1 MNLGEI
7 AGWSGG
13 ALLLLLT
20 FVQIAPIKI
29 NPWSAI
35 MQSIGKALNGD
46 VMKKLD
52 VLEEGQLETR
62 KRLDKHI
69 RIDDDRNADT
79 HRSRILHFNT
89 ELLRGNKHTREDFI
103 EALAEID
110 FYERY
115 CREHPDYE
123 NNRAVLA
130 IENIERV
137 YKKLMENGGF
147 LQET

>member
-13 ALLLLLT
+13 GLLLLLT
-20 FVQIAPIKI
+20 FIQIAPIKV

-35 MQSIGKALNGD
+35 VRGIGKALNGD
-46 VMKKLD
+46 VLKKLD
-52 VLEEGQLETR
+52 VLEAGQVETR
-62 KRLDKHI
+62 NRLNEHI

-79 HRSRILHFNT
+79 HRFRILHFNT
-89 ELLRGNKHTREDFI
+89 ELLRGDKHTQEDFVEVLI
-103 EALAEID
+103 EID
-110 FYERY
+110 FYEHY

-130 IENIERV
+130 IENIKRV
-137 YKKLMENGGF
+137 YKDLMENGGF
-147 LQET
+147 L

>member
-13 ALLLLLT
+13 GLLLLLT
-20 FVQIAPIKI
+20 FIQIAPIKV

-35 MQSIGKALNGD
+35 VRGIGKALNGD
-46 VMKKLD
+46 VLKKLD
-52 VLEEGQLETR
+52 VLEAGQVETR
-62 KRLDKHI
+62 KRLDEHI

-89 ELLRGNKHTREDFI
+89 ELLRGDKHTREDFI
-103 EALAEID
+103 ETLAEID
-110 FYERY
+110 FYEHY

-123 NNRAVLA
+123 NNRAILA

-137 YKKLMENGGF
+137 YKDLMENGGF
-147 LQET
+147 L

>member
-13 ALLLLLT
+13 SLLLLLT
-20 FVQIAPIKI
+20 FIQIAPIKV

-35 MQSIGKALNGD
+35 VRGIGKALNGD
-46 VMKKLD
+46 VLNKLD
-52 VLEEGQLETR
+52 VLEAGQLETR

-89 ELLRGNKHTREDFI
+89 ELLRGNKHTQEDFI
-103 EALAEID
+103 EVLAEID
-110 FYERY
+110 FYEHY

-130 IENIERV
+130 IENIKRV
-137 YKKLMENGGF
+137 YKELMENDGF
-147 LQET
+147 L

>member
-13 ALLLLLT
+13 GLLLLLT
-20 FVQIAPIKI
+20 FIQIAPIKV

-35 MQSIGKALNGD
+35 VRGIGKALNGD
-46 VMKKLD
+46 VLKKLD
-52 VLEEGQLETR
+52 VLEAGQVEAR
-62 KRLDKHI
+62 NRLNEHI

-79 HRSRILHFNT
+79 HRTRILHFNT
-89 ELLRGNKHTREDFI
+89 ELLRGNKHTQEDFV
-103 EALAEID
+103 EVLTEID
-110 FYERY
+110 FYEHY

-130 IENIERV
+130 IENIKRV
-137 YKKLMENGGF
+137 YKEPMENGGF
-147 LQET
+147 L

>member
-13 ALLLLLT
+13 GLLLLLT
-20 FVQIAPIKI
+20 FIQIAPIKV

-35 MQSIGKALNGD
+35 VRGIGKALNGD
-46 VMKKLD
+46 VLKKLD
-52 VLEEGQLETR
+52 VLEAGQVEAR
-62 KRLDKHI
+62 NRLNEHI

-79 HRSRILHFNT
+79 HRTRILHFNT
-89 ELLRGNKHTREDFI
+89 ELLRGNKHTQEDFV
-103 EALAEID
+103 EVLTEID
-110 FYERY
+110 FYEHY

-130 IENIERV
+130 IENIKRV
-137 YKKLMENGGF
+137 YKELMENGGV
-147 LQET
+147 L

>member
-1 MNLGEI
+1 MDLGEI
-7 AGWSGG
+7 AGWSSGG
-13 ALLLLLT
+13 LLLLLT
-20 FVQIAPIKI
+20 FIQIAPIKV

-35 MQSIGKALNGD
+35 GRGIGKALNGD
-46 VMKKLD
+46 VLKKLD
-52 VLEEGQLETR
+52 ILEAGQVETR

-89 ELLRGNKHTREDFI
+89 ELLRGDKHTREDFI
-103 EALAEID
+103 EVLAEID
-110 FYERY
+110 FYEHY

-123 NNRAVLA
+123 NNRAILA

-137 YKKLMENGGF
+137 YKDFMENGGF
-147 LQET
+147 L

>member
-13 ALLLLLT
+13 GLLLLIT
-20 FVQIAPIKI
+20 FIQIAPIKV

-35 MQSIGKALNGD
+35 VRGIGKALNGD
-46 VMKKLD
+46 VLKKLD
-52 VLEEGQLETR
+52 VLEAGQVETR
-62 KRLDKHI
+62 KRLDEHI

-89 ELLRGNKHTREDFI
+89 ELLRGDKHTREDFI
-103 EALAEID
+103 ETLAEID
-110 FYERY
+110 FYEHY

-137 YKKLMENGGF
+137 YKDLMENGGF
-147 LQET
+147 L

>member
-13 ALLLLLT
+13 GLLLLLT
-20 FVQIAPIKI
+20 FIQSAPIKV

-35 MQSIGKALNGD
+35 VRGIGKALNGD
-46 VMKKLD
+46 VLKKLD
-52 VLEEGQLETR
+52 VLEAGQVEAR
-62 KRLDKHI
+62 NRLNEHI

-79 HRSRILHFNT
+79 HRTRILHFNT
-89 ELLRGNKHTREDFI
+89 ELLRGNKHTQEDFV
-103 EALAEID
+103 EVLTEID
-110 FYERY
+110 FYEHY

-130 IENIERV
+130 IENIKRV
-137 YKKLMENGGF
+137 YKELMENGGF
-147 LQET
+147 L

>member
-13 ALLLLLT
+13 GLLLLLT
-20 FVQIAPIKI
+20 FIQIAPIKV

-35 MQSIGKALNGD
+35 VRGIGKALNGD
-46 VMKKLD
+46 VLKKLD
-52 VLEEGQLETR
+52 VLEAGQVETR
-62 KRLDKHI
+62 KRLDEHI

-89 ELLRGNKHTREDFI
+89 ELLRGDKHTREDFI
-103 EALAEID
+103 ETLAEID
-110 FYERY
+110 FYEHY

-137 YKKLMENGGF
+137 YKDLMENGGF
-147 LQET
+147 L

>member
-13 ALLLLLT
+13 GLLLLLT
-20 FVQIAPIKI
+20 FIQIAPIKV

-35 MQSIGKALNGD
+35 VRGIGKALNGD
-46 VMKKLD
+46 VLKKLD
-52 VLEEGQLETR
+52 VLEAGQVEAR
-62 KRLDKHI
+62 NRLNEHI

-79 HRSRILHFNT
+79 HRTRILHFNT
-89 ELLRGNKHTREDFI
+89 ELLRGNKHTQEDFV
-103 EALAEID
+103 EVLTEID
-110 FYERY
+110 FYEHY

-130 IENIERV
+130 IENTKRV
-137 YKKLMENGGF
+137 YKELMENGGF
-147 LQET
+147 L

>member
-13 ALLLLLT
+13 GLLLLLT
-20 FVQIAPIKI
+20 FIQIAPIKV

-35 MQSIGKALNGD
+35 VRGIGKALNGD
-46 VMKKLD
+46 VLKKLD
-52 VLEEGQLETR
+52 VLEAGQVETR
-62 KRLDKHI
+62 KRLDEHI

-89 ELLRGNKHTREDFI
+89 ELLRGDKHTRVDFI
-103 EALAEID
+103 ETLAEID
-110 FYERY
+110 FYEHY

-137 YKKLMENGGF
+137 YKDLMENGGF
-147 LQET
+147 L

>member
-13 ALLLLLT
+13 GLLLLLT
-20 FVQIAPIKI
+20 FIQIAPIKV

-35 MQSIGKALNGD
+35 VRGIGKALNGD
-46 VMKKLD
+46 VLKKLD

-103 EALAEID
+103 EVLAEID
-110 FYERY
+110 FYEHY

-137 YKKLMENGGF
+137 YKDLMENDGF
-147 LQET
+147 L

>member
-13 ALLLLLT
+13 GLLLLLT
-20 FVQIAPIKI
+20 FIQIAPIKV

-35 MQSIGKALNGD
+35 VRGIGKALNGD
-46 VMKKLD
+46 VLKKLD
-52 VLEEGQLETR
+52 VLEAGQVETR
-62 KRLDKHI
+62 KRLDEHI

-89 ELLRGNKHTREDFI
+89 ELLRGDKHTREDFI
-103 EALAEID
+103 ETLAEID
-110 FYERY
+110 FYEHY

-137 YKKLMENGGF
+137 YKDLMGNGGF
-147 LQET
+147 L

>member
-13 ALLLLLT
+13 GLLLLLT
-20 FVQIAPIKI
+20 FIQIAPIKV

-35 MQSIGKALNGD
+35 VRGIGNALNGD
-46 VMKKLD
+46 VLKKLD
-52 VLEEGQLETR
+52 VLEAGQVEAR
-62 KRLDKHI
+62 NRLDEHI

-89 ELLRGNKHTREDFI
+89 ELLRGNKHTQEDFV
-103 EALAEID
+103 EVLTEID
-110 FYERY
+110 FYEHY
-115 CREHPDYE
+115 CREHPYYE

-130 IENIERV
+130 IENIKRV
-137 YKKLMENGGF
+137 YKDLMENGGF
-147 LQET
+147 L

>member
-13 ALLLLLT
+13 GLLLLLT
-20 FVQIAPIKI
+20 FIQIAPIKV

-35 MQSIGKALNGD
+35 VRGIGKALNDD
-46 VMKKLD
+46 VLKKLD
-52 VLEEGQLETR
+52 VLEAGQVETR
-62 KRLDKHI
+62 NRLNEHI

-79 HRSRILHFNT
+79 HRTRILHFNT
-89 ELLRGNKHTREDFI
+89 ELLRGNKHTQEDFV
-103 EALAEID
+103 EVLTEID
-110 FYERY
+110 FYEHY

-130 IENIERV
+130 IENIKRV
-137 YKKLMENGGF
+137 YKELMENGGF
-147 LQET
+147 L

>member
-13 ALLLLLT
+13 GLLLLLT
-20 FVQIAPIKI
+20 FIQIAPIKV

-35 MQSIGKALNGD
+35 VRGIGKALNGD
-46 VMKKLD
+46 VLKKLD
-52 VLEEGQLETR
+52 VLEAGQVEVR
-62 KRLDKHI
+62 NRLNEHI

-79 HRSRILHFNT
+79 HRTRILHFNT
-89 ELLRGNKHTREDFI
+89 ELLRGNKHTQEDFV
-103 EALAEID
+103 EVLTEID
-110 FYERY
+110 FYEHY

-130 IENIERV
+130 IENIKRV
-137 YKKLMENGGF
+137 YKELMENGGF
-147 LQET
+147 L

>member
-13 ALLLLLT
+13 GLLLLLT
-20 FVQIAPIKI
+20 FIQIAPIKV

-35 MQSIGKALNGD
+35 VRGIGKALNGD
-46 VMKKLD
+46 VLKKLD
-52 VLEEGQLETR
+52 VLEAGQVETR
-62 KRLDKHI
+62 KRLDEHI

-89 ELLRGNKHTREDFI
+89 ELLRGDKHTREDFI
-103 EALAEID
+103 ETLAEID
-110 FYERY
+110 FYEHY
-115 CREHPDYE
+115 CLEHPDYE

-130 IENIERV
+130 IENIKRV
-137 YKKLMENGGF
+137 YKELMENGGF
-147 LQET
+147 L

>member
-13 ALLLLLT
+13 GLLLLLT
-20 FVQIAPIKI
+20 FIQIAPIKV

-35 MQSIGKALNGD
+35 VRGIGKALNGD
-46 VMKKLD
+46 VLKKLD
-52 VLEEGQLETR
+52 VLEAGQVEAIN
-62 KRLDKHI
+62 RLNEHI

-79 HRSRILHFNT
+79 HRTRILHFNT
-89 ELLRGNKHTREDFI
+89 ELLRGNKHTQEDFV
-103 EALAEID
+103 EVLTEID
-110 FYERY
+110 FYEHY

-130 IENIERV
+130 IENIKRV
-137 YKKLMENGGF
+137 YKELMENGGF
-147 LQET
+147 L

>member
-13 ALLLLLT
+13 GLLLLLT
-20 FVQIAPIKI
+20 FIQIAPIKV

-35 MQSIGKALNGD
+35 VRGIGKALNGD
-46 VMKKLD
+46 VLKKLD
-52 VLEEGQLETR
+52 VLEAGQVETR
-62 KRLDKHI
+62 KRLDEHI

-89 ELLRGNKHTREDFI
+89 ELRRGDKHTREDFI
-103 EALAEID
+103 ETLAEID
-110 FYERY
+110 FYEHY

-137 YKKLMENGGF
+137 YKDLMENGGF
-147 LQET
+147 L

>member
-13 ALLLLLT
+13 GLLLLIT
-20 FVQIAPIKI
+20 FIQIAPIKV

-35 MQSIGKALNGD
+35 VRGIGKALNGD
-46 VMKKLD
+46 VLKKLD
-52 VLEEGQLETR
+52 VLEAGQVKTR
-62 KRLDKHI
+62 KRLDEHI

-89 ELLRGNKHTREDFI
+89 ELLRGDKHTREDFI
-103 EALAEID
+103 ETLAEID
-110 FYERY
+110 FYEHY

-137 YKKLMENGGF
+137 YKDLMENGGF
-147 LQET
+147 L

>member
-13 ALLLLLT
+13 GLLLLLT
-20 FVQIAPIKI
+20 FIQIAPIKV

-35 MQSIGKALNGD
+35 VRGIGKALNGD
-46 VMKKLD
+46 VLKKLD
-52 VLEEGQLETR
+52 VLEAGQVETR
-62 KRLDKHI
+62 KRLDEHI

-89 ELLRGNKHTREDFI
+89 ELLRGYKHTREDFI
-103 EALAEID
+103 ETLAEID
-110 FYERY
+110 FYEHY

-137 YKKLMENGGF
+137 YKDLMENGGF
-147 LQET
+147 L

>member
-7 AGWSGG
+7 AGWGG
-13 ALLLLLT
+13 GGLLLLLT
-20 FVQIAPIKI
+20 FIQIAPIKV

-35 MQSIGKALNGD
+35 VRGIGKALNGD
-46 VMKKLD
+46 VLNKLD
-52 VLEEGQLETR
+52 VLEAGQLETR

-79 HRSRILHFNT
+79 HRSRILRFNT
-89 ELLRGNKHTREDFI
+89 ELLRGNRHTREDFV
-103 EALAEID
+103 EVLTEID
-110 FYERY
+110 FYEHY

-130 IENIERV
+130 IENIKRV
-137 YKKLMENGGF
+137 YKDLMENGGF
-147 LQET
+147 L

>member
-13 ALLLLLT
+13 GLLLLLT
-20 FVQIAPIKI
+20 FIQIAPIKV

-35 MQSIGKALNGD
+35 VRGIGKALNGD
-46 VMKKLD
+46 VLKKLD
-52 VLEEGQLETR
+52 VLEAGQVEAR
-62 KRLDKHI
+62 NRLDEHI

-89 ELLRGNKHTREDFI
+89 ELLRGNKHTQEDFV
-103 EALAEID
+103 EVLTEID
-110 FYERY
+110 FYEHY

-130 IENIERV
+130 IENIKRV
-137 YKKLMENGGF
+137 YKDLMENGGF
-147 LQET
+147 L

>member
-13 ALLLLLT
+13 GLLLLLT
-20 FVQIAPIKI
+20 FIQIAPIKV

-35 MQSIGKALNGD
+35 VRGIGKALNGD
-46 VMKKLD
+46 VLKKLD
-52 VLEEGQLETR
+52 VLEAGQLEAR
-62 KRLDKHI
+62 NRLNEHI

-79 HRSRILHFNT
+79 HRTRILHFNT
-89 ELLRGNKHTREDFI
+89 ELLRGNKHTQEDFV
-103 EALAEID
+103 EVLTEID
-110 FYERY
+110 FYEHY

-130 IENIERV
+130 IENIKRV
-137 YKKLMENGGF
+137 YKELMENGGF
-147 LQET
+147 L

>member
-13 ALLLLLT
+13 GLLLLLT
-20 FVQIAPIKI
+20 FIQIAPIKV

-35 MQSIGKALNGD
+35 VRGIGNALNGD
-46 VMKKLD
+46 VLKKLD
-52 VLEEGQLETR
+52 VLEAGQVEAR
-62 KRLDKHI
+62 NRLDEHI

-89 ELLRGNKHTREDFI
+89 ELLRGNKHTQEDFV
-103 EALAEID
+103 EVLTEID
-110 FYERY
+110 FYEHY

-130 IENIERV
+130 IENIKRV
-137 YKKLMENGGF
+137 YKDLMENGGF
-147 LQET
+147 L

>member
-13 ALLLLLT
+13 GLLLLLT
-20 FVQIAPIKI
+20 FIQIAPIKV

-35 MQSIGKALNGD
+35 VRSIGKALNGD
-46 VMKKLD
+46 VLKKLD
-52 VLEEGQLETR
+52 VLEAGQVETR
-62 KRLDKHI
+62 KRLDEHI

-89 ELLRGNKHTREDFI
+89 ELLRGSKHTREDFI

-110 FYERY
+110 FYEHY

-137 YKKLMENGGF
+137 YKDLMENGGF
-147 LQET
+147 L

>member
-13 ALLLLLT
+13 GLLLLLT
-20 FVQIAPIKI
+20 FIQIAPIKV

-35 MQSIGKALNGD
+35 VRGIGKALNGD
-46 VMKKLD
+46 VLKKLD
-52 VLEEGQLETR
+52 VLEAGQVETR
-62 KRLDKHI
+62 KRLDEHI

-79 HRSRILHFNT
+79 HRSRLLHFNT
-89 ELLRGNKHTREDFI
+89 ELLRGDKHTREDFI
-103 EALAEID
+103 ETLAEID
-110 FYERY
+110 FYEHY

-137 YKKLMENGGF
+137 YKDLMENGGF
-147 LQET
+147 L

>member
-13 ALLLLLT
+13 GLLLLLT
-20 FVQIAPIKI
+20 FIQIAPIKV

-35 MQSIGKALNGD
+35 VRGIGKALNGD
-46 VMKKLD
+46 VLKKLD
-52 VLEEGQLETR
+52 VLEAGQVEAR
-62 KRLDKHI
+62 NRLDEHI

-89 ELLRGNKHTREDFI
+89 ELLRGNRHTQEDFV
-103 EALAEID
+103 EVLTEID
-110 FYERY
+110 FYEHY

-130 IENIERV
+130 IENIKRV
-137 YKKLMENGGF
+137 YKDLMENGGF
-147 LQET
+147 L

>member
-13 ALLLLLT
+13 GLLLLLT
-20 FVQIAPIKI
+20 FIQIAPIKV

-35 MQSIGKALNGD
+35 VRGIGKALNGD
-46 VMKKLD
+46 VLKKLD
-52 VLEEGQLETR
+52 VLEAGQVETR
-62 KRLDKHI
+62 KRLDEHI

-89 ELLRGNKHTREDFI
+89 ELLRGDKHTREDFI
-103 EALAEID
+103 ETLAEID
-110 FYERY
+110 FYEHY

-137 YKKLMENGGF
+137 YKDLMENGGI
-147 LQET
+147 L